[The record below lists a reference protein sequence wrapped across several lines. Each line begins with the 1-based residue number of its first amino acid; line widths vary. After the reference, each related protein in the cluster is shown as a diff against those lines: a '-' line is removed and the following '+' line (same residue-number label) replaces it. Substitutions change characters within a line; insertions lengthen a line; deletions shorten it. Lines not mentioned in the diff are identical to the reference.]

1 MNALDIALVALMAI
15 PAVLGL
21 WKGLANIVTALV
33 GLWAAF
39 LLAPLVKQALAPKVS
54 ELVGSPELGA
64 VLAYGAGF
72 VLVLLVVGLL
82 GWLVTRSLQKL
93 DLQWANRLAG
103 AGLGLLCG
111 VLIGGVVVAAL
122 DAVQPDSE
130 LSRSSVLAGPLGSA
144 TRFLVA
150 LGPVE
155 GVAAPLPPEPP
166 AEPLGPA
173 PAEPEAQPEA
183 AETGED

>member
-1 MNALDIALVALMAI
+1 MNALDIALVAILAV

-39 LLAPLVKQALAPKVS
+39 LLAPLVKQALAPRLRG
-54 ELVGSPELGA
+54 LVPSPELAA
-64 VLAYGAGF
+64 VLAYAAGF

-82 GWLVTRSLQKL
+82 GWLVTRSLKGL

-103 AGLGLLCG
+103 AALGLLCG
-111 VLIGGVVVAAL
+111 LLIGGVLVAAL
-122 DAVQPDSE
+122 EAVRPDSSAVE
-130 LSRSSVLAGPLGSA
+130 GSVLAGPLGGA

-155 GVAAPLPPEPP
+155 GVVPPSARSEKPSAPASEDEP
-166 AEPLGPA
+166 AEDEPA
-173 PAEPEAQPEA
+173 
-183 AETGED
+183 GD